1 MKHFD
6 IQECT
11 RSETAKA
18 KNINNTPGAEHLA
31 HIVETVETL
40 LEPLR
45 EAWEDYCHDAGLGTP
60 GIRISSGYR
69 GPALNAAVGGSTTSA
84 HCHGYAF
91 DLIPLNKKMT
101 EFKSFCRKF
110 LADRPF
116 DQLIS
121 EGENEAGLPSW
132 IHVGYKSPRGEQR
145 RQFLSMRGGEYFP
158 ITT

>member
-40 LEPLR
+40 LDPLR

-91 DLIPLNKKMT
+91 DLIPLNL
-101 EFKSFCRKF
+101 S
-110 LADRPF
+110 
-116 DQLIS
+116 LIH
-121 EGENEAGLPSW
+121 
-132 IHVGYKSPRGEQR
+132 I
-145 RQFLSMRGGEYFP
+145 
-158 ITT
+158 

>member
-6 IQECT
+6 IPECT

-18 KNINNTPGAEHLA
+18 KGIDNTPETEHLA
-31 HIVETVETL
+31 HIVEAVETL

-45 EAWEDYCHDAGLGTP
+45 EAWEDYCHEAGLGTP
-60 GIRISSGYR
+60 GIRVSSDYR
-69 GPALNAAVGGSTTSA
+69 APAFNAAVDGSTTSA
-84 HCHGYAF
+84 HCHGYTS
-91 DLIPLNKKMT
+91 DLIPLNEKMT

-110 LADRPF
+110 LANRLF

-132 IHVGYKSPRGEQR
+132 MHVGYKSPRGEQR
-145 RQFLSMRGGEYFP
+145 RQFLFMRDGKYYYM
-158 ITT
+158 T

>member
-1 MKHFD
+1 MKHFN
-6 IQECT
+6 ISECT
-11 RSETAKA
+11 RSETATA
-18 KNINNTPGAEHLA
+18 KGIDNTPGVEHLA

-40 LEPLR
+40 LDPLR
-45 EAWEDYCHDAGLGTP
+45 DAWEDYCHHLGLGTP

-69 GPALNAAVGGSTTSA
+69 GPVLNAAVGRSITSA

-91 DLIPLNKKMT
+91 DLIPLNQKMT

-132 IHVGYKSPRGEQR
+132 IHVGYKSPRGEQC
-145 RQFLSMRGGEYFP
+145 RQFLSMRDGKYYSM
-158 ITT
+158 T